1 MIKACNLKVGET
13 AIYISDDSVKVSTV
27 VAKPIDDGQTRP
39 KFKMGRVD
47 LANGDYLIGGDYV
60 YESPEDANVALI
72 EKVKKQIKVYEDQK
86 LIAEGMLLVLNNK
99 LKRLIEDNE
108 AI

>member
-1 MIKACNLKVGET
+1 MVKACNLKVGKT
-13 AIYISDDSVKVSTV
+13 AIYLRDDSVKVSTV

-60 YESPEDANVALI
+60 YESPEEANAALI
-72 EKVKKQIKVYEDQK
+72 KKIKKRIELYEDQK

-99 LKRLIEDNE
+99 LKRLNE
-108 AI
+108 AT

>member
-1 MIKACNLKVGET
+1 MVKACNLKVGKT
-13 AIYISDDSVKVSTV
+13 AIYLRDDSVKVSTV

-60 YESPEDANVALI
+60 YESPEEANAALI
-72 EKVKKQIKVYEDQK
+72 EKIKKQIKVYEDEK
-86 LIAEGMLLVLNNK
+86 LLAEGMILVLSNK
-99 LKRLIEDNE
+99 LRELYTCW
-108 AI
+108 